1 MKAGRDEAQ
10 NVFRQ
15 FAWNIAGNLAGKLAT
30 PKPPA
35 RPRPR
40 GPLAPVKR

>member
-15 FAWNIAGNLAGKLAT
+15 FAWNLAGKLAT
-30 PKPPA
+30 PRPVK
-35 RPRPR
+35 PRP
-40 GPLAPVKR
+40 AVKR

>member
-1 MKAGRDEAQ
+1 MKKDEAQ

-15 FAWNIAGNLAGKLAT
+15 FAWNLAGKLAT

-35 RPRPR
+35 RPHPPRPAR
-40 GPLAPVKR
+40 